1 MWCTGL
7 VQRRLGCSEAAQGL
21 LWSCQT
27 LLYKKIM
34 VDVRQRSN
42 FFDVFKD
49 GRSHCCEVA
58 GRCVDHIHLYV
69 CAMCTPIS
77 PLRKAPLL
85 SVCTNASCG
94 WCRGC
99 GRYLPLPWGPV
110 EMSLGKRW
118 GSCFLFAAGDGWRGK
133 RRMQMHFFCYH
144 HIPPCIVSLY
154 LSFGA
159 LTALTEK

>member
-7 VQRRLGCSEAAQGL
+7 VQRGLGCSEAAQGL

-34 VDVRQRSN
+34 VDVRQRS
-42 FFDVFKD
+42 VISWMYSKME
-49 GRSHCCEVA
+49 GHIAVKLQ
-58 GRCVDHIHLYV
+58 GGVDRIHLYV

-85 SVCTNASCG
+85 SVCTNASCC

-110 EMSLGKRW
+110 EMSLGKSW

-144 HIPPCIVSLY
+144 HIPPCIGSLY